1 MKKNLYSLEII
12 LALFFFLLNS
22 TLGYD
27 HWTFVTDETFTMETK
42 YENVKWLLFFTHEK
56 CTKCTP
62 VYELLNSI
70 MKKYIDKRIGFI
82 YIDTLKC
89 PWISNR
95 FNVSYVPKIILFEE
109 DLMYIFHSNI
119 NEKNIINFIDKKKP
133 IETAL
138 PKPKG
143 AKLKFIYRTYGSLLS
158 HKINNS
164 MQYILDKLHIPLKWN
179 KYYTIFFAIIFLII
193 LIMLYIFI
201 MIFCCRLITGIC
213 CCRLCIRKKKNK
225 IKGEIL
231 IEKKDESIKEKIE

>member
-1 MKKNLYSLEII
+1 MYKSLKNI
-12 LALFFFLLNS
+12 FLLIFLFLPII
-22 TLGYD
+22 TYD
-27 HWTFVTDETFTMETK
+27 HWTQVTDETFNWETS
-42 YENVKWLLFFTHEK
+42 YDNVKWLLFFTHPNCK
-56 CTKCTP
+56 KCTP
-62 VYELLNSI
+62 VYDLLNKT
-70 MKKYIDKRIGFI
+70 MKNYFDKRIGFI
-82 YIDTLKC
+82 YIDTIKC

-95 FNVSYVPKIILFEE
+95 FNVTYVPKIILLEE
-109 DLMYIFHSNI
+109 NQMYIFHSNY
-119 NEKNIINFIDKKKP
+119 NEKNIMNFIDKKKP
-133 IETAL
+133 IESAFS
-138 PKPKG
+138 KPKG
-143 AKLKFIYRTYGSLLS
+143 AKVKFIIKTFGRALLN
-158 HKINNS
+158 KINIS

>member
-1 MKKNLYSLEII
+1 M
-12 LALFFFLLNS
+12 
-22 TLGYD
+22 
-27 HWTFVTDETFTMETK
+27 TDETFTMETK

-95 FNVSYVPKIILFEE
+95 FNVSYVPKIILLEE

-138 PKPKG
+138 PEPKG
-143 AKLKFIYRTYGSLLS
+143 AKLKFIYTTYGSLLS
-158 HKINNS
+158 HKI
-164 MQYILDKLHIPLKWN
+164 YCIELFILCDNKLP
-179 KYYTIFFAIIFLII
+179 
-193 LIMLYIFI
+193 
-201 MIFCCRLITGIC
+201 
-213 CCRLCIRKKKNK
+213 
-225 IKGEIL
+225 
-231 IEKKDESIKEKIE
+231 